1 MTDKMGKSTY
11 SRTVSMLNGKQNSSR
26 IIAVKPTMVSSNVRV
41 ELYAAT
47 GQQITYSIADAAG
60 RILMTNK
67 QAVQQGMSQVSVD
80 VSRMPAGILYLQIQ
94 TQDGQRTV
102 QKLMKQ

>member
-1 MTDKMGKSTY
+1 MF
-11 SRTVSMLNGKQNSSR
+11 VLNCML
-26 IIAVKPTMVSSNVRV
+26 
-41 ELYAAT
+41 AT